1 MRKAKET
8 FKGALFPMKVRTLI
22 VAKLRYDS
30 WHTSS
35 LRPALLIFFAGL
47 AGCTATASA
56 STTTSSS
63 SCAVDSSV
71 SCTSGTGWSC
81 SGDAQPQDSNTDLV
95 CSTDGTGDFCCAS
108 SSCSYDATVQ
118 GCQSG
123 SVGYSCASGS
133 APPDQAD
140 ATLVCSV
147 PTTVNG
153 ADAYCCFTNATAPS
167 SSSTCEED
175 SSVTGCQPDSSGNP
189 SYGFSC
195 TGSDTPDMDYS
206 GITCSTPTSGTDAQ
220 GAASMLYC
228 CTNQ

>member
-71 SCTSGTGWSC
+71 SCTSGTG
-81 SGDAQPQDSNTDLV
+81 
-95 CSTDGTGDFCCAS
+95 DFCCAS

-153 ADAYCCFTNATAPS
+153 ADAYCCFTN
-167 SSSTCEED
+167 
-175 SSVTGCQPDSSGNP
+175 
-189 SYGFSC
+189 
-195 TGSDTPDMDYS
+195 
-206 GITCSTPTSGTDAQ
+206 
-220 GAASMLYC
+220 
-228 CTNQ
+228 